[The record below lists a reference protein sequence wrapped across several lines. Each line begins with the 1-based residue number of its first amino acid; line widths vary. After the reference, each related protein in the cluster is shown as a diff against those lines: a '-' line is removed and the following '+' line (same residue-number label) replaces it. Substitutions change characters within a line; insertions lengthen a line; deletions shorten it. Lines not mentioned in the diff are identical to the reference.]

1 MGSEIFRPALL
12 ERIPKSVKRF
22 SEKMRSRI
30 LARLPNRRVF
40 TFKVIC
46 RLLVVIEPSI
56 LLSRIKTGQF
66 HA

>member
-46 RLLVVIEPSI
+46 RPLVVIEPSI

>member
-22 SEKMRSRI
+22 SEKMRSTS

-46 RLLVVIEPSI
+46 RPLVVIEPSI